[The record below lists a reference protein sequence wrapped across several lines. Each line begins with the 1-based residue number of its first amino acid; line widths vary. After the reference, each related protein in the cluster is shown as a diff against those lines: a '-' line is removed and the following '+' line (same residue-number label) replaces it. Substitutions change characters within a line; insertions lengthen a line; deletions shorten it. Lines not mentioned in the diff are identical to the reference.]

1 MIFPKNNRIA
11 NYVLIISLI
20 LMMKRRKKKKEFWY
34 WKISLKSIFHSNINF
49 YQINVKLTCD

>member
-20 LMMKRRKKKKEFWY
+20 LMMKRRKKKK
-34 WKISLKSIFHSNINF
+34 NF
-49 YQINVKLTCD
+49 DIEKLV